1 MITLPKTDL
10 HVYPLCLG
18 GNVFGFSADV
28 TNSEVVLDYYFDNG
42 GNFVDTADMYSQ
54 WAPGHVGGESE
65 TIIGNWMKRRGNRK
79 EMIIATKV
87 AKLDTRPGLK
97 PANIKAACDESLRR
111 LQTDYIDVYYA
122 HQDDPDTPIEETL
135 GAFDSLIKSGK
146 VRYIAASNFTP
157 ERLQESLDISKNLNL
172 ASYVACQDQYNLMD
186 RDYEKGLRATVEKN
200 GLSEIP
206 FYGLARGFLTGKYRP
221 GAKVESVRATGVAN
235 SYANDRGWAMLEK
248 LEKIAR
254 DKNTTISAVSLAW
267 LRQQKTVSAPIA
279 SATKLEQ
286 IKEIMPIV
294 ELSASE
300 LQELTNS

>member
-10 HVYPLCLG
+10 RVYPLCLG

-28 TNSEVVLDYYFDNG
+28 KSSEVVLDYYCDNG
-42 GNFVDTADMYSQ
+42 GNFIDTADMYSQ

-79 EMIIATKV
+79 EMVIATKV

-111 LQTDYIDVYYA
+111 LQTDYIDLYYA
-122 HQDDPDTPIEETL
+122 HQDDSDTPIEETL
-135 GAFDSLIKSGK
+135 SAFDSLIKSGK
-146 VRYIAASNFTP
+146 IRYIAASNFTP

-186 RDYEKGLRATVEKN
+186 RDYETGLRATVEKN

-221 GAKVESVRATGVAN
+221 GVTVESVRATGVAN
-235 SYANDRGWAMLEK
+235 SYANERGWAMLEK
-248 LEKIAR
+248 LEKMAQV
-254 DKNTTISAVSLAW
+254 KNTTISAVSLAW

-286 IKEIMPIV
+286 IKEIMPII
-294 ELSASE
+294 ELDASE
-300 LQELTNS
+300 LQELTIS

>member
-10 HVYPLCLG
+10 SVYPLCLG

-28 TNSEVVLDYYFDNG
+28 KNSEIVLDYYFDNG

-65 TIIGNWMKRRGNRK
+65 TIIGNWMKRRGNRS
-79 EMIIATKV
+79 EMVIATKV

-97 PANIKAACDESLRR
+97 SANIVAACDDSLRR
-111 LQTDYIDVYYA
+111 LQTDYIDLYYA

-135 GAFDSLIKSGK
+135 STFDSLITSGK
-146 VRYIAASNFTP
+146 VRFIAASNFTAA
-157 ERLQESLDISKNLNL
+157 RLQESLDVSKKLGL

-186 RDYEKGLRATVEKN
+186 RDYETTLRDTVDKN

-206 FYGLARGFLTGKYRP
+206 FYGLARGFLSGKYRP
-221 GAKVESVRATGVAN
+221 GVTVESVRANGVAN
-235 SYANDRGWAMLEK
+235 SYANERGWAMLEK
-248 LEKIAR
+248 LDRIAQDR
-254 DKNTTISAVSLAW
+254 NTSVSAIALAW

-286 IKEIMPIV
+286 IKELMPVV